1 MLDELLK
8 KVNVIQTIHTSNS
21 SKIADQNTKIEKIEK
36 KHIIMIISQ
45 ENGKIFTAKLK
56 HTQLANKDIPNFVKA
71 HILMKK

>member
-1 MLDELLK
+1 
-8 KVNVIQTIHTSNS
+8 
-21 SKIADQNTKIEKIEK
+21 
-36 KHIIMIISQ
+36 MIISQ